1 MELPRGMKDFE
12 NEEFSKV
19 QFIKENFLEV
29 SEIFGFKL
37 MEPSAIEFLKT
48 LGIKSG
54 EQVKDHVFWWEN
66 KDRKLGDIGLRFDFT
81 IGISRYV
88 AGQRS
93 IKLPAKISSV
103 GGVWRYDEP
112 QKARFR
118 YFNQWDIEIFGKL
131 NLEHDAEVIEFT
143 SKFFKKINL
152 KNVEIDISHRKLAES
167 YIHKIFE
174 TEDAKTTADILRAVD
189 KIVKKSKQEILSE
202 YKEKGY
208 SSEKLEKIIQFS
220 ETIGTPEL
228 IEAEW
233 DTNTLDGWN
242 EIKVVF
248 ESLRYRNVK
257 NIRINFGIVRGLDYY
272 SGIVF
277 EVFDTKYREIG
288 ALAGGGRYD
297 TLPALFGRDDLGATG
312 VAGGIDRIR
321 LALEN
326 QKSEF
331 GTSRQRIS
339 VLYVNGE
346 MRNTAITLASELRDE
361 GYCIDIDLN
370 DKPLKKQMEQSI
382 DSKFTIIVAPREID
396 SGMYILRNMTERS
409 EKQFSKDDLFAELEK
424 INS

>member
-1 MELPRGMKDFE
+1 MELPRGMKDYE

-54 EQVKDHVFWWEN
+54 EQAKDHVFWWEN

-189 KIVKKSKQEILSE
+189 KIAKKSKQEILSE

-220 ETIGTPEL
+220 ETTGTPES

-233 DTNTLDGWN
+233 GTNTLDGWN

-277 EVFDTKYREIG
+277 EVFDTTYREIG

-370 DKPLKKQMEQSI
+370 DKPLKKQMEQSV

>member
-54 EQVKDHVFWWEN
+54 EQAKDHVFWWEN

-189 KIVKKSKQEILSE
+189 KIAKKSKQEILSE

-220 ETIGTPEL
+220 ETIGTPES

-233 DTNTLDGWN
+233 GTNTLDGWN

-277 EVFDTKYREIG
+277 EVFDTTYREIG

-346 MRNTAITLASELRDE
+346 MRNTAIILASELRDE

-370 DKPLKKQMEQSI
+370 DKPLKKQMEQSV

>member
-1 MELPRGMKDFE
+1 MKDFDSK
-12 NEEFSKV
+12 EFSKI
-19 QFIKENFLEV
+19 QFIKENFLDV

-48 LGIKSG
+48 LEIKSG
-54 EQVKDHVFWWEN
+54 EQAKDHVFWWGN
-66 KDRKLGDIGLRFDFT
+66 RDRKLGDIGLRFDFT
-81 IGISRYV
+81 IGICRYV

-93 IKLPAKISSV
+93 IKLPAKISSA

-118 YFNQWDIEIFGKL
+118 YFNQWDIEIFGKS
-131 NLEHDAEVIEFT
+131 NLEYDAEVIEFT

-152 KNVEIDISHRKLAES
+152 KNVEIYISHRKLAES

-174 TEDAKTTADILRAVD
+174 TEDAKITADILRAVD
-189 KIVKKSKQEILSE
+189 KITKKSKQEILSE

-220 ETIGTPEL
+220 KTIGTPES
-228 IEAEW
+228 IEAEC

-248 ESLRYRNVK
+248 ESLRNRNVK

-277 EVFDTKYREIG
+277 EVFDTTYSEIG

-297 TLPALFGRDDLGATG
+297 TLPALFGRDDLSATG

-326 QKSEF
+326 QNSEF
-331 GTSRQRIS
+331 GTSHQRIS
-339 VLYVNGE
+339 VLYVNSE
-346 MRNTAITLASELRDE
+346 MRNNGIKLTSELRDE
-361 GYCIDIDLN
+361 GYCVDIDLN
-370 DKPLKKQMEQSI
+370 DKPLKKQMEQSTN
-382 DSKFTIIVAPREID
+382 SKFTIIVAPKEFD
-396 SGMYILRNMTERS
+396 NGMYILRNMTERS
-409 EKQFSKDDLFAELEK
+409 EKQLGKDDLFAELKK
-424 INS
+424 INL

>member
-1 MELPRGMKDFE
+1 
-12 NEEFSKV
+12 
-19 QFIKENFLEV
+19 
-29 SEIFGFKL
+29 
-37 MEPSAIEFLKT
+37 

-112 QKARFR
+112 QKGRFR

-220 ETIGTPEL
+220 ETIGTPES

-277 EVFDTKYREIG
+277 EVFDTTYREIG

-312 VAGGIDRIR
+312 VAGGIERIR

>member
-54 EQVKDHVFWWEN
+54 EQAKDHVFWWEN

-112 QKARFR
+112 QKGRFR

-220 ETIGTPEL
+220 ETIGTPES

-277 EVFDTKYREIG
+277 EVFDTTYREIG

-370 DKPLKKQMEQSI
+370 NKPLKKQMEQSI

>member
-54 EQVKDHVFWWEN
+54 EQAKDHVFWWEN

-220 ETIGTPEL
+220 ETTGTPES

-233 DTNTLDGWN
+233 GTNTLDGWN

-277 EVFDTKYREIG
+277 EVFDTTYREIG

-370 DKPLKKQMEQSI
+370 NKPLKKQMEQSI

>member
-1 MELPRGMKDFE
+1 MAPSPIELL
-12 NEEFSKV
+12 SV
-19 QFIKENFLEV
+19 LE
-29 SEIFGFKL
+29 
-37 MEPSAIEFLKT
+37 T
-48 LGIKSG
+48 KSG
-54 EQVKDHVFWWEN
+54 PAIKDEIYFF
-66 KDRKLGDIGLRFDFT
+66 KDKGEREVALRYDFT
-81 IGISRYV
+81 VGLTRY
-88 AGQRS
+88 AASQKS
-93 IKLPAKISSV
+93 MKLPAKISSA

-220 ETIGTPEL
+220 ETIGTPES

-277 EVFDTKYREIG
+277 EVFDMHPENNRAI
-288 ALAGGGRYD
+288 AGGGSYANLLQIFNESPLAGVGFGLGDVTLKDFLESHKLLPDFNKAESDVLIVYTED
-297 TLPALFGRDDLGATG
+297 TLSIDAIQLAEKLREKLNVECHLGRVKFNKIIKLAENKGHSFVLIIEKRDEVLSIQLKDLVKKTSMQ
-312 VAGGIDRIR
+312 VEHGGI
-321 LALEN
+321 
-326 QKSEF
+326 SE
-331 GTSRQRIS
+331 I
-339 VLYVNGE
+339 LKL
-346 MRNTAITLASELRDE
+346 IK
-361 GYCIDIDLN
+361 
-370 DKPLKKQMEQSI
+370 DK
-382 DSKFTIIVAPREID
+382 A
-396 SGMYILRNMTERS
+396 
-409 EKQFSKDDLFAELEK
+409 
-424 INS
+424 

>member
-54 EQVKDHVFWWEN
+54 EQAKDHVFWWEN

-131 NLEHDAEVIEFT
+131 NSEHDAEVIEFT

-189 KIVKKSKQEILSE
+189 KIAKKSKQEILSE

-220 ETIGTPEL
+220 ETIGTPES

-233 DTNTLDGWN
+233 GTNTLDGWN

-277 EVFDTKYREIG
+277 EVFDTTYREIG

-370 DKPLKKQMEQSI
+370 DKPLKKQMEQSV

>member
-54 EQVKDHVFWWEN
+54 EQARDHVFWWEN

-189 KIVKKSKQEILSE
+189 KIAKKSKQEILSE

-220 ETIGTPEL
+220 ETIGTPES

-277 EVFDTKYREIG
+277 EVFDTTYREIG

-312 VAGGIDRIR
+312 VAGGIERIR

-370 DKPLKKQMEQSI
+370 DKPLKKQMEQSV

>member
-54 EQVKDHVFWWEN
+54 EQARDHVFWWEN

-189 KIVKKSKQEILSE
+189 KIAKKSKQEILSE

-220 ETIGTPEL
+220 ETTGTPES

-233 DTNTLDGWN
+233 GTNTLDGWN

-257 NIRINFGIVRGLDYY
+257 NIRINFGIVRGLAYY

-277 EVFDTKYREIG
+277 EVFDTTYREIG

>member
-112 QKARFR
+112 QKGRFR

-174 TEDAKTTADILRAVD
+174 TEDAKTTVDILRAVD
-189 KIVKKSKQEILSE
+189 KIAKKSKQEILSE

-220 ETIGTPEL
+220 ETIGTPES

-277 EVFDTKYREIG
+277 EVFDTTYREIG

>member
-54 EQVKDHVFWWEN
+54 EQAKDHVFWWEN

-112 QKARFR
+112 QKARFG

-131 NLEHDAEVIEFT
+131 NSEHDAEVIEFT

-189 KIVKKSKQEILSE
+189 KIAKKSKQEILSE

-220 ETIGTPEL
+220 ETTGTPES

-233 DTNTLDGWN
+233 GTNTLDGWN

-277 EVFDTKYREIG
+277 EVFDTTYREIG

>member
-1 MELPRGMKDFE
+1 MELPRGMKDYE

-54 EQVKDHVFWWEN
+54 EQAKDHVFWWEN

-143 SKFFKKINL
+143 SKFFKKVNL

-189 KIVKKSKQEILSE
+189 KIAKKSKQEILSE

-220 ETIGTPEL
+220 ETTGTPES

-277 EVFDTKYREIG
+277 EVFDTTYREIG

-370 DKPLKKQMEQSI
+370 DKPLKKQMEQSV

>member
-54 EQVKDHVFWWEN
+54 EQAKDHVFWWEN

-189 KIVKKSKQEILSE
+189 KIAKKSKQEILSE

-208 SSEKLEKIIQFS
+208 SSEKLEKFIQFS
-220 ETIGTPEL
+220 ETTGTPES

-233 DTNTLDGWN
+233 GTNTLDGWN

-277 EVFDTKYREIG
+277 EVFDTTYREIG

>member
-54 EQVKDHVFWWEN
+54 EQAKDHVFWWEN

-220 ETIGTPEL
+220 ETIGTPES

-277 EVFDTKYREIG
+277 EVFDTTYREIG

-409 EKQFSKDDLFAELEK
+409 EKRFSKDDLFAELEK

>member
-54 EQVKDHVFWWEN
+54 EQAKDHVFWWEN

-189 KIVKKSKQEILSE
+189 KIAKKSKQEILSE

-220 ETIGTPEL
+220 ETTGTPES

-277 EVFDTKYREIG
+277 EVFDTTYREIG

-297 TLPALFGRDDLGATG
+297 TLPALFERDDLGATG

-370 DKPLKKQMEQSI
+370 DKPLKKQMEQSV

>member
-189 KIVKKSKQEILSE
+189 KIAKKSKQEILSE

-220 ETIGTPEL
+220 ETTGTPES

-233 DTNTLDGWN
+233 GTNTLDGWN

-277 EVFDTKYREIG
+277 EVFDTTYREIG

-370 DKPLKKQMEQSI
+370 DKPLKKQMEQSV

>member
-1 MELPRGMKDFE
+1 MELPRGMKDFDG
-12 NEEFSKV
+12 EESSKV

-54 EQVKDHVFWWEN
+54 EQAKDHVFWWEN

-189 KIVKKSKQEILSE
+189 KIAKKSKQEILSE

-220 ETIGTPEL
+220 ETTGTPES

-233 DTNTLDGWN
+233 GTNTLDGWN

-277 EVFDTKYREIG
+277 EVFDTTYREIG

-370 DKPLKKQMEQSI
+370 DKPLKKQMEQSV

>member
-54 EQVKDHVFWWEN
+54 EQAKDHVFWWEN

-174 TEDAKTTADILRAVD
+174 TEDAKITADILRAVD
-189 KIVKKSKQEILSE
+189 KITKKSKQEILSE

-220 ETIGTPEL
+220 ETIGTPES

-277 EVFDTKYREIG
+277 EVFDTTYREIG

>member
-112 QKARFR
+112 QKGRFR

-220 ETIGTPEL
+220 ETIGTPES

-277 EVFDTKYREIG
+277 EVFDTTYREIG

-370 DKPLKKQMEQSI
+370 DKPLKKQMEQSV

>member
-1 MELPRGMKDFE
+1 MELPRGMKDYE

-54 EQVKDHVFWWEN
+54 EQAKDHVFWWEN

-189 KIVKKSKQEILSE
+189 KIAKKSKQEILSE

-220 ETIGTPEL
+220 ETTGTPES

-233 DTNTLDGWN
+233 GTNTLDGWN

-277 EVFDTKYREIG
+277 EVFDTTYREIG

-312 VAGGIDRIR
+312 VAGGIERIR

-370 DKPLKKQMEQSI
+370 DKPLKKQMEQSV